1 MNDVDD
7 NDIIPVVFDES
18 NTDKASI
25 NDDYNEVETGASEDS
40 DMPPL
45 EGDGEDAGWVVH
57 CYKCLN

>member
-1 MNDVDD
+1 MNGVDD

-25 NDDYNEVETGASEDS
+25 NDDDNEVETGAIEDS

-57 CYKCLN
+57 GYKC